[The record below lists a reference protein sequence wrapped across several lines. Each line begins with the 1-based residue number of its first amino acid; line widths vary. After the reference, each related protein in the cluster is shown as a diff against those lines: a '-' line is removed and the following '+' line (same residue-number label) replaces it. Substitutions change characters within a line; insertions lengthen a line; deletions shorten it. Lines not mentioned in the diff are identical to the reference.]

1 MISQDRRTT
10 VHTLYNQGIS
20 RKQIARLVRVDVKTV
35 RAILAHPAS
44 DAPTVRTDKVVIDE
58 ALLAEL
64 HQDCKGYVQRM
75 HELLTE
81 ERGIQIGYSSL
92 TRIVRDA
99 GLGVKHKPRSCHVPD
114 VPGEE
119 MQHDTSEHK
128 VCIGGV
134 QRKVI
139 SSGLYL
145 RYSKMRYVLFY
156 RRFNRFTMKCFFD
169 EALRHWGYCAPNC
182 IIDNT
187 HLAILYGSGSSAV
200 MCPEMISFGNNYGFT
215 LKAHAIGH
223 ADRKAGTERNF
234 HTVETS
240 FLPGRSFDSL
250 EDMNAQAIQWA
261 TVRYA
266 KRPQAKTKLI
276 PAMLFETEKSALIK
290 LPDYVSAPSME
301 HHRLVDEYGYV
312 SFDGNYY
319 HVPQS
324 LTKRTV
330 VVVQYAHHLA
340 IMDGITEAM
349 RHTIAADG
357 MKNEKIAEP
366 GHAPLPRYAPKNR
379 KLSCEHE
386 EKNLREMGETFAG
399 YLDMAKNLQS
409 GVKQRPAFVRGLYA
423 LSRRLGASLLEIAL
437 KRALLYKVFDI
448 SAIERIAVQF
458 IAINDEPDTL
468 GGGGDAMEDYQK
480 RPTYHEGLY
489 TEENPFD
496 YTQLP

>member
-1 MISQDRRTT
+1 
-10 VHTLYNQGIS
+10 VS
-20 RKQIARLVRVDVKTV
+20 RKEIARLAHIDVKTV
-35 RAILAHPAS
+35 RKILAGVPS
-44 DAPTVRTDKVVIDE
+44 DAPSARTDKVAVDE
-58 ALLAEL
+58 GLLAQL

-75 HELLTE
+75 HEMLTE
-81 ERGIQIGYSSL
+81 EHGIPIGYSSL
-92 TRIVRDA
+92 TRLVRDA
-99 GLGVKHKPRSCHVPD
+99 GLGVKRKQRSCHVPD

-128 VCIGGV
+128 VRIAGV

-169 EALRHWGYCAPNC
+169 EALRHWGYLAPTC

-200 MCPEMISFGNNYGFT
+200 MCPEMIGFAGNYGFT
-215 LKAHAIGH
+215 WKAHAIGH

-250 EDMNAQAIQWA
+250 EDMNRQAVQWA

-266 KRPQAKTKLI
+266 KRPLAKTKLI
-276 PAMLFETEKSALIK
+276 PAMLFETEKSALVK
-290 LPDYVSAPSME
+290 LPDYVSAPSAE

-319 HVPQS
+319 HVPRS
-324 LTKRTV
+324 LTKRAI

-340 IMDGITEAM
+340 IMDGTTEAV
-349 RHTIAADG
+349 RHAIAADG
-357 MKNEKIAEP
+357 VKNEKIAEP

-379 KLSCEHE
+379 KLGCEHE
-386 EKNLREMGETFAG
+386 EKNLREMGETFSG
-399 YLDMAKNLQS
+399 YLDMAKTMES
-409 GVKQRPAFVRGLYA
+409 GVRQRPAFIRALYGL
-423 LSRRLGASLLEIAL
+423 SKRLGSSLLERAL
-437 KRALLYKVFDI
+437 KRAQAYNVFDI
-448 SAIERIAVQF
+448 GAIERIAAQF
-458 IAINDEPDTL
+458 ITINDESDKPAGD
-468 GGGGDAMEDYQK
+468 GDAMEEYRK
-480 RPTYHEGLY
+480 RPMYHEGLY

-496 YTQLP
+496 YTQLS

>member
-1 MISQDRRTT
+1 
-10 VHTLYNQGIS
+10 
-20 RKQIARLVRVDVKTV
+20 VRIDVKTV
-35 RAILAHPAS
+35 HAILACPAS
-44 DAPTVRTDKVVIDE
+44 DAPTARTDKVVIDE
-58 ALLAEL
+58 TLLAQL

-81 ERGIQIGYSSL
+81 EHGIQIGYSSL
-92 TRIVRDA
+92 TRLVRDA
-99 GLGVKHKPRSCHVPD
+99 GLGVKHKLRSCHVPD

-128 VCIGGV
+128 VRIGGV

-200 MCPEMISFGNNYGFT
+200 MCPEMVGFGNNYGFT
-215 LKAHAIGH
+215 WKAHAMGH

-240 FLPGRSFDSL
+240 FLPGRTFDSI
-250 EDMNAQAIQWA
+250 EDMNRQAIQWA

-276 PAMLFETEKSALIK
+276 PAMLFETEKSALVK

-301 HHRLVDEYGYV
+301 HHRVVDEYGYV
-312 SFDGNYY
+312 SFNGNYY

-330 VVVQYAHHLA
+330 VVVQYAHHLG
-340 IMDGITEAM
+340 IMDGITEAV

-357 MKNEKIAEP
+357 IKNERIVEP

-379 KLSCEHE
+379 KLGCEHE
-386 EKNLREMGETFAG
+386 EKTLREMGETFSG
-399 YLDMAKNLQS
+399 YLEQAKNPQS
-409 GVKQRPAFVRGLYA
+409 GVRQRPAFMRGLYA
-423 LSRRLGASLLEIAL
+423 LSKRLGSSLLERAI
-437 KRALLYKVFDI
+437 KRAQAYNVFDLG
-448 SAIERIAVQF
+448 AIERIAVQF
-458 IAINDEPDTL
+458 IEMSEEAPIH
-468 GGGGDAMEDYQK
+468 GGDTAEEYQK
-480 RPTYHEGLY
+480 RPAYHEGLY
-489 TEENPFD
+489 TEENPLD
-496 YTQLP
+496 YTQLS

>member
-1 MISQDRRTT
+1 MISQDRRTA
-10 VHTLYNQGIS
+10 VHTLYNQGV
-20 RKQIARLVRVDVKTV
+20 RLKEIARLVRIDVKTV
-35 RAILAHPAS
+35 HTILTCPAS
-44 DAPTVRTDKVVIDE
+44 DAPPARTDKVVIDE
-58 ALLAEL
+58 TLLAEL

-81 ERGIQIGYSSL
+81 EHGIQIGYSSL
-92 TRIVRDA
+92 TRLVRSS

-128 VCIGGV
+128 VRIGGV

-156 RRFNRFTMKCFFD
+156 RRFNRFIMKCFFD
-169 EALRHWGYCAPNC
+169 EALRHWRYLAPNC

-200 MCPEMISFGNNYGFT
+200 MCPEMIGFGNNYGFIW
-215 LKAHAIGH
+215 KAHAIGH

-240 FLPGRSFDSL
+240 FLPGRTFDSL

-276 PAMLFETEKSALIK
+276 PAMLFETEKSALVK

-330 VVVQYAHHLA
+330 VVVQYAHHLG
-340 IMDGITEAM
+340 IMDGITEAV
-349 RHTIAADG
+349 RHTIACDG
-357 MKNEKIAEP
+357 IKNERIAEP
-366 GHAPLPRYAPKNR
+366 GHAPLPQYAPKNR
-379 KLSCEHE
+379 KLGCEHE

-409 GVKQRPAFVRGLYA
+409 GVKQRPAFIRGLYA
-423 LSRRLGASLLEIAL
+423 LSKRLGASLLE
-437 KRALLYKVFDI
+437 RALTRAQAYNVFDLG
-448 SAIERIAVQF
+448 AIERIAVQF
-458 IAINDEPDTL
+458 IEMSEDAPIH
-468 GGGGDAMEDYQK
+468 GGDTAYDYQK
-480 RPTYHEGLY
+480 RPTYREGLY

-496 YTQLP
+496 YTQLS

>member
-1 MISQDRRTT
+1 M
-10 VHTLYNQGIS
+10 HTLFNQGVG
-20 RKQIARLVRVDVKTV
+20 RKEIARLVRIDVKTV
-35 RAILAHPAS
+35 RKILAGPAS
-44 DAPTVRTDKVVIDE
+44 KRPADRKDKTVVDE
-58 ALLAEL
+58 KLLEGL
-64 HQDCKGYVQRM
+64 YQDCKGYRQRM

-81 ERGIQIGYSSL
+81 EHGIPIGYSSL
-92 TRIVRDA
+92 TRLLRA
-99 GLGVKHKPRSCHVPD
+99 KGLGVEKKPRSCHVPD

-128 VCIGGV
+128 VRIGGV

-187 HLAILYGSGSSAV
+187 HLAILYGCGSSAV
-200 MCPEMISFGNNYGFT
+200 MCPEMIGFGNNYGFT
-215 LKAHAIGH
+215 WKAHAIGH

-266 KRPQAKTKLI
+266 KRPLAKTKLI

-290 LPDYVSAPSME
+290 LPDYVSTPSME
-301 HHRLVDEYGYV
+301 HHRVVDEYGYI

-324 LTKRTV
+324 LRQRTV
-330 VVVQYAHHLA
+330 VVVQYAHHLG
-340 IMDGITEAM
+340 IMDGITKAV

-357 MKNEKIAEP
+357 IKNERIVEP
-366 GHAPLPRYAPKNR
+366 GHTPLPRYAPKNR
-379 KLSCEHE
+379 KLGCEHE
-386 EKNLREMGETFAG
+386 EKKLREMGEPFAG
-399 YLDMAKNLQS
+399 YLEQAKNPQS
-409 GVKQRPAFVRGLYA
+409 GVKQRPAFIRGLYA
-423 LSRRLGASLLEIAL
+423 LTKRLGASLLE
-437 KRALLYKVFDI
+437 RALTRAQSYNVFDLG
-448 SAIERIAVQF
+448 AIERIAVQF
-458 IAINDEPDTL
+458 IEMSEDAPIH
-468 GGGGDAMEDYQK
+468 GGDTAEEYQK
-480 RPTYHEGLY
+480 RPTYREGLFI
-489 TEENPFD
+489 EENPFD
-496 YTQLP
+496 YTQLS

>member
-1 MISQDRRTT
+1 M
-10 VHTLYNQGIS
+10 G
-20 RKQIARLVRVDVKTV
+20 RKEIARLVQIDVKTV
-35 RAILAHPAS
+35 RKILADQLRNEPAARK
-44 DAPTVRTDKVVIDE
+44 DRIVINE
-58 ALLAEL
+58 KLLEEL
-64 HQDCKGYVQRM
+64 YRDCKGYRQRM

-81 ERGIQIGYSSL
+81 EHGIPIGYSSF
-92 TRIVRDA
+92 TRLLRDK
-99 GLGVKHKPRSCHVPD
+99 GIGVKHKARSCHVPD

-128 VCIGGV
+128 VRIGGV

-169 EALRHWGYCAPNC
+169 EALRHWGYLAPTC

-187 HLAILYGSGSSAV
+187 HIAILYGSGSSAV
-200 MCPEMISFGNNYGFT
+200 MCPEMIGFAGNYGFSW
-215 LKAHAIGH
+215 KAHAICH
-223 ADRKAGTERNF
+223 ADRKAGAERNF
-234 HTVETS
+234 HTVETN
-240 FLPGRSFDSL
+240 FLTGRTFDSL

-312 SFDGNYY
+312 SFDGNFY

-324 LTKRTV
+324 LTRRTV
-330 VVVQYAHHLA
+330 VVVQYAHSLA
-340 IMDGITEAM
+340 IMDGITEAV
-349 RHTIAADG
+349 RHAIAADG
-357 MKNEKIAEP
+357 VKNEKIAEP

-379 KLSCEHE
+379 KLGCEHE
-386 EKNLREMGETFAG
+386 EKNFREMGEVFSG
-399 YLDMAKNLQS
+399 YLDMAIKTES
-409 GVKQRPAFVRGLYA
+409 GVRQRPAFIRALYGL
-423 LSRRLGASLLEIAL
+423 SKRLGPSLLERAL

-448 SAIERIAVQF
+448 SAIERIAAQI
-458 IAINDEPDTL
+458 IAINDGPDTLL
-468 GGGGDAMEDYQK
+468 GGGGDATEDYQK

>member
-10 VHTLYNQGIS
+10 VRTLRSQGV
-20 RKQIARLVRVDVKTV
+20 RFKEIARLAHIDVKTV
-35 RAILAHPAS
+35 RTILACPAS
-44 DAPTVRTDKVVIDE
+44 DAPPARTDKVAVDE
-58 ALLAEL
+58 GLLAQL

-81 ERGIQIGYSSL
+81 EHGYNIGYSSL
-92 TRIVRDA
+92 TRLVRDA
-99 GLGVKHKPRSCHVPD
+99 GLGVKRKPRSCHVPD

-128 VCIGGV
+128 VRIAGV

-187 HLAILYGSGSSAV
+187 HLAILYGSGPSAV
-200 MCPEMISFGNNYGFT
+200 MCPEMIGFGNNYGFT
-215 LKAHAIGH
+215 WKAHAIGH

-234 HTVETS
+234 NTVETS

-276 PAMLFETEKSALIK
+276 PAMLFETEKSSLVK
-290 LPDYVSAPSME
+290 LPEYISAPSAE
-301 HHRLVDEYGYV
+301 HHRVVDEYGYV
-312 SFDGNYY
+312 SFDGNFY

-340 IMDGITEAM
+340 IMDGITEAV
-349 RHTIAADG
+349 RHAIVADG
-357 MKNEKIAEP
+357 VKNEKIAEP

-379 KLSCEHE
+379 KLGCEHE
-386 EKNLREMGETFAG
+386 EKNLREMGEVFAR
-399 YLDMAKNLQS
+399 YLDMAIKTDS
-409 GVKQRPAFVRGLYA
+409 GVRQRPAFIRALYGL
-423 LSRRLGASLLEIAL
+423 SKRLGASLLQ
-437 KRALLYKVFDI
+437 RALERAQAYNVFDLG
-448 SAIERIAVQF
+448 AIERIAAQF
-458 IAINDEPDTL
+458 IAISVEPDKPDS
-468 GGGGDAMEDYQK
+468 GGDTAEDYQK

-496 YTQLP
+496 YTQLS

>member
-10 VHTLYNQGIS
+10 VHTLRSQGVS
-20 RKQIARLVRVDVKTV
+20 RKEIARLAHMDVKTV
-35 RAILAHPAS
+35 RKILAGMAS
-44 DAPTVRTDKVVIDE
+44 DTPPARTDKVAIDE
-58 ALLAEL
+58 ALLAQL

-81 ERGIQIGYSSL
+81 EHGIQIGYSSL
-92 TRIVRDA
+92 TRLVRDA

-119 MQHDTSEHK
+119 MQHDTSEHD
-128 VCIGGV
+128 VRIGGV

-200 MCPEMISFGNNYGFT
+200 MCPEMIGFGNNYGFT
-215 LKAHAIGH
+215 WKAHAMGH

-240 FLPGRSFDSL
+240 FLPGRTFDSL

-276 PAMLFETEKSALIK
+276 PAMLFETEKSSLVK

-301 HHRLVDEYGYV
+301 HHRVVDEYGYV
-312 SFDGNYY
+312 SFNGNYY

-330 VVVQYAHHLA
+330 VVVQYAYHLG
-340 IMDGITEAM
+340 IMDGITEAV

-357 MKNEKIAEP
+357 IKNERIVEP
-366 GHAPLPRYAPKNR
+366 GHTPLPRYAPKNR
-379 KLSCEHE
+379 KLGCELE
-386 EKNLREMGETFAG
+386 EKKLREMGETFSG
-399 YLDMAKNLQS
+399 YLEQAKNPQS

-423 LSRRLGASLLEIAL
+423 LSKRLGASLLE
-437 KRALLYKVFDI
+437 RALTRAQAYNVFDLG
-448 SAIERIAVQF
+448 AIERIAVQF
-458 IAINDEPDTL
+458 IEMSEEAPIH
-468 GGGGDAMEDYQK
+468 GGDTAEEYQK

-489 TEENPFD
+489 TEENPLD
-496 YTQLP
+496 YTQLS